1 MIKKI
6 LLPLKF
12 SHVTDNA
19 FDMALRLTKCCEA
32 RLHIFHALD
41 HRSPR
46 ASTVAAPPTVY
57 VLKQL
62 GGANGWEPVAKQT
75 NLRIS

>member
-19 FDMALRLTKCCEA
+19 FDMALRLAKCFEA
-32 RLHIFHALD
+32 RFNIFHALD
-41 HRSPR
+41 HR
-46 ASTVAAPPTVY
+46 
-57 VLKQL
+57 
-62 GGANGWEPVAKQT
+62 
-75 NLRIS
+75 LRLYMF